1 MLRGFLAGLC
11 IGCCAA
17 IAMAQSSGPD
27 LRRAIEL
34 HQAGEYGAAIDA
46 YREFLKVHPEV
57 AGVRSNLGA
66 ALAHEG
72 RFDEAIR
79 EYSLALSVAPRNSQV
94 RLNLALAYFKSG
106 DIARAIEHLEKVHAA
121 EPANM
126 QAAQLLGACY
136 LAAGQNAKVVALLEP
151 MVTVNSDDLGAVY
164 LMGTALV
171 RDNQPDR
178 GQLWLDRIL
187 SKGDTAEARLLIGT
201 AKLMANE
208 ISSAR
213 EDLQKA
219 VSMNPKL
226 PGAHSYLA
234 LALLRSADTV
244 GAASEFHKELE
255 NDPNDFDAN
264 LQLGGL
270 LRQEEKLVEARHL
283 LERALFV
290 RSGDFA
296 ARYQIAAI
304 DMTEGK
310 IEEARKSLEAIAKEA
325 PDFTEA
331 HVSLATVYYRL
342 KRKEDGD
349 RERDI
354 VKKLNAAQQARQKR
368 PPSVETVKP

>member
-1 MLRGFLAGLC
+1 MWLC
-11 IGCCAA
+11 IGSCFVAA
-17 IAMAQSSGPD
+17 LAQTGSGSED
-27 LRRAIEL
+27 LRQAIEF
-34 HQAGEYGAAIDA
+34 HQSGNYAGAIEG
-46 YREFLKVHPEV
+46 YQKFLKIHPEA

-72 RFDEAIR
+72 RFEEAIR
-79 EYSLALSVAPRNSQV
+79 EYSLALAVAPHNTQV
-94 RLNLALAYFKSG
+94 RLNLALSYYKSG
-106 DIARAIEHLEKVHAA
+106 DIAQSMAHLEKVHEAD
-121 EPANM
+121 PKNM

-136 LAAGQNAKVVALLEP
+136 LAAGQNPKVIALLEP

-171 RDNQPDR
+171 RDNQPGR

-187 SKGDTAEARLLIGT
+187 SKGETAEAHLLIGT

-208 ISSAR
+208 ISAAR
-213 EDLQKA
+213 ADLEKA
-219 VSMNPKL
+219 VALNPKL
-226 PGAHSYLA
+226 PGSHSYLA

-244 GAASEFHKELE
+244 AAASEFRKELE

-270 LRQEEKLVEARHL
+270 LRQEDKLAEARKL
-283 LERALFV
+283 LEHALFV
-290 RSGDFA
+290 RAGDYA
-296 ARYQIAAI
+296 ARYQIASI
-304 DMTEGK
+304 DMAEGR
-310 IEEARKSLEAIAKEA
+310 IEQARKGLESIVKESSE
-325 PDFTEA
+325 FTEA

-342 KRKEDGD
+342 KRKDDGD

-368 PPSVETVKP
+368 PPEESAKP